1 MVTCQS
7 RCIKA
12 SISLLTFRRLQVRLR
27 GSLRRDTASHFLVR
41 RQISGTIRGLSHML
55 SDDIGPNSRRMIGVE
70 FLGILALS
78 RSLPRAAGQLDCRFL
93 YLERSSLYTQ
103 FHVLIRGARR

>member
-78 RSLPRAAGQLDCRFL
+78 RSLPRAAGQLDCRFCTW
-93 YLERSSLYTQ
+93 S
-103 FHVLIRGARR
+103 GAHFILNFMF